1 MQEQL
6 LCNLDIVLFKSIF
19 AHCNWNMSEKLRLHW
34 NDFQENINVLFG
46 NLRGN
51 GEFSDVTLACEDGQQ
66 FEGHKVVLA
75 ASSPVF
81 QNLLKMSKLQN
92 HPLLIYLR
100 GFKSEDLSA
109 ILDFLYC
116 GEASIS
122 QESLESFLAIA
133 GELQLKG
140 FADGELF
147 SSQNP
152 TEIKTN
158 PNLTQPITCKGTDQE
173 LSNGDF
179 NFDHIVAIPKY
190 LSADLQELTKQ
201 VNSMIIKSQ
210 NMIPNGKR
218 RCTASICK
226 VCGKEGAPQTIKDHV
241 EAHHLEGVSLPCN
254 TCGKTFR

>member
-1 MQEQL
+1 M
-6 LCNLDIVLFKSIF
+6 
-19 AHCNWNMSEKLRLHW
+19 
-34 NDFQENINVLFG
+34 
-46 NLRGN
+46 
-51 GEFSDVTLACEDGQQ
+51 
-66 FEGHKVVLA
+66 
-75 ASSPVF
+75 ASSLMWPWLVKTANSLKDTMWFWLRPV
-81 QNLLKMSKLQN
+81 LSSKICWRCRSCKTT
-92 HPLLIYLR
+92 HYW
-100 GFKSEDLSA
+100 FTW
-109 ILDFLYC
+109 
-116 GEASIS
+116 GESS
-122 QESLESFLAIA
+122 RK
-133 GELQLKG
+133 LQLKG